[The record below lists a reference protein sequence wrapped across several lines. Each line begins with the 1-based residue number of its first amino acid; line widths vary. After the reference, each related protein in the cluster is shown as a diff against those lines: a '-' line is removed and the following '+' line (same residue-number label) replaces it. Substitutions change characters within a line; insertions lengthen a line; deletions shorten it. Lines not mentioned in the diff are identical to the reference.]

1 MKRGNDMTKK
11 PPKIL
16 QDFLIYLT
24 TIRGK
29 SKQTRKEY
37 QYDIMMLFRFLWC
50 MREDLEISNT
60 NDVDVSKIDIDFI
73 KDISLEDLYLFIEYC
88 EVQRKNSA
96 SARARKVA
104 SIKSFF
110 KYLLTKRRLIEF
122 NPAEELETPKIG
134 KRNPIYLT
142 LKEAEMF
149 IDGVKDGKHYYRN
162 NCLITLLLHL
172 GLRVSELC
180 NLNLNSI
187 QETRLTVVGKGDK
200 ERIIPLNTTCIEAI
214 NDYKNY
220 ERKHLKNNQDNEALF
235 LSQLGTRLNKRTV
248 QRIVK
253 GINTSSGLNKD
264 KITPHKLRHTSAT
277 LLYKEKPDIRSLQ
290 YFLGHESV
298 STTQIYTHIDSNELM
313 DLVSM
318 NPLNQKIK

>member
-1 MKRGNDMTKK
+1 MSKK
-11 PPKIL
+11 PPKLL

-29 SKQTRKEY
+29 SKQTRQEY
-37 QYDIMMLFRFLWC
+37 QYDIMMLLRFLWC
-50 MREDLEISNT
+50 MREDLEISNA

-73 KDISLEDLYLFIEYC
+73 KDISLEDLYLFVEYC

-110 KYLLTKRRLIEF
+110 KYLLTKRRLVEF

-149 IDGVKDGKHYYRN
+149 IAGVKDGNHYYRN

-180 NLNLNSI
+180 NLNLSSI

-200 ERIIPLNTTCIEAI
+200 ERIIPLNATCIEAI
-214 NDYKNY
+214 NDYKTY
-220 ERKHLKNNQDNEALF
+220 ERKHLRNIQDNEALF

-253 GINTSSGLNKD
+253 GINSSSGLNKD

-318 NPLNQKIK
+318 NPLNHKIK